1 MIICSYCNT
10 LVLGCFF
17 LLDAFWKG
25 RRVILNSKNTNNKLQ
40 RISLAVVLTLP
51 LLLNGSYASAVET
64 ALIEAAQASS
74 ALQPN
79 SQMFILHP
87 AYRSDLATL
96 TAEDKKRLADIA
108 KQFTNK
114 TIVEISVSGHTDSS
128 IIRARSQ
135 GLYADNYVLSQSRA
149 QNVADYLKQLLK
161 LDDAKIQVSG
171 RGPDVPIASNATV
184 KGRATNRRVEL
195 VIRAIV
201 NEPVSIIEAAQ
212 PEPAVITDG
221 FTLQSAVK
229 KALASNP
236 DILIQVN
243 ERRSRNEEVER
254 AKSGYLPTL
263 DLNAGIGSER
273 SRNSSTRASG
283 SDYRTLTRQE
293 GSISARQML
302 FDGFATKNEVER
314 QQARVSSTAYTV
326 QGVAENTALDAA
338 EAYLNLLRN
347 DTLLKLA
354 KENLDAH
361 QRTYDQI
368 KIRSDA
374 GVGRRADLEQ
384 ISGRLAL
391 ANSNLIAAQSN
402 YDDGLTTYIK
412 VIGEMPSGT
421 PIKPQKQQNGIPS
434 SRDEAIKFAIDKHPT
449 LKSAVADVEAAMA
462 QHRASRNTFY
472 PRFDLE
478 LSQSWNKDLD
488 GQLGTNNDSQA
499 MVRMRYNLLN
509 GGGDAARKR
518 QTAHLIDEAK
528 EVRNR
533 TYRQVVETMRL
544 SWNAYDA
551 TERQLIYLDE
561 HVKATVRTRDA
572 YQKQFNIGQRTLLD
586 LLNAENELFQAK
598 QSYISADFDNLFAR
612 YRILNAEGEL
622 LKSLNITLPK
632 EASLKQQ

>member
-1 MIICSYCNT
+1 VFFSAFNVLEGAVSVVSGQFKRTNDKFRRISIAVALT
-10 LVLGCFF
+10 LP
-17 LLDAFWKG
+17 
-25 RRVILNSKNTNNKLQ
+25 VILNGNIATAAEAGFFIGAQQS
-40 RISLAVVLTLP
+40 SVLLP
-51 LLLNGSYASAVET
+51 D
-64 ALIEAAQASS
+64 AQ
-74 ALQPN
+74 L
-79 SQMFILHP
+79 FTLHP
-87 AYRSDLATL
+87 AYSSDLATL
-96 TAEDKKRLADIA
+96 TTNDKKRIGDIA
-108 KQFTNK
+108 NQFKNK
-114 TIVEISVSGHTDSS
+114 TIIQITVSGHTDSS

-149 QNVADYLKQLLK
+149 QNVADYLKLLLK
-161 LDDAKIQVSG
+161 IDDSKVQVTG
-171 RGPDVPIASNATV
+171 RGPDVPVADNGTR
-184 KGRATNRRVEL
+184 KGRAANRRVEL
-195 VIRAIV
+195 VIRATATPALV
-201 NEPVSIIEAAQ
+201 KEPVQ
-212 PEPAVITDG
+212 PEPVAIKDG
-221 FTLQSAVK
+221 FTLQSAVQ

-236 DILIQVN
+236 DVLIQVN
-243 ERRSRNEEVER
+243 ERLSRNEEVEQAR
-254 AKSGYLPTL
+254 AGYLPTL

-273 SRNSSTRASG
+273 SENSSTRAGG
-283 SDYRTLTRQE
+283 SNSRTLTRRE
-293 GSISARQML
+293 ASLSARQML

-314 QQARVSSTAYTV
+314 QQARVSSTAFTV

-354 KENLDAH
+354 QENLDAH
-361 QRTYDQI
+361 KRSFDQI

-412 VIGEMPSGT
+412 IIGEAPVGT
-421 PIKPQKQQNGIPS
+421 PIKPVKQQEGIPS
-434 SRDEAIKFAIDKHPT
+434 SKDEAIQVAIDKHPT
-449 LKSAVADVEAAMA
+449 LKSAVSDVEAAMA

-488 GQLGTNNDSQA
+488 GQVGINNDSQA

-551 TERQLIYLDE
+551 TEQQLVYLDQ

-612 YRILNAEGEL
+612 YRILNAKGGL
-622 LKSLNITLPK
+622 LDSLNIALPEEAVVIK
-632 EASLKQQ
+632 EE

>member
-1 MIICSYCNT
+1 
-10 LVLGCFF
+10 VV
-17 LLDAFWKG
+17 D
-25 RRVILNSKNTNNKLQ
+25 SKNTNNKLRQ
-40 RISLAVVLTLP
+40 LSIAVALTLP
-51 LLLNGSYASAVET
+51 ILLNGSYVT
-64 ALIEAAQASS
+64 AAEVALSKSAQATSV
-74 ALQPN
+74 LHPD
-79 SQMFILHP
+79 SQLFTLHP
-87 AYRSDLATL
+87 AYSSDLATL
-96 TAEDKKRLADIA
+96 TTEDKKRLGEIA
-108 KQFTNK
+108 KQFK
-114 TIVEISVSGHTDSS
+114 GKIISQVSVSGHTDSS

-135 GLYADNYVLSQSRA
+135 GLYADNYVLSLSRA
-149 QNVADYLKQLLK
+149 QNVADYLKLLLK
-161 LDDAKIQVSG
+161 LDASKIQVSG
-171 RGPDVPIASNATV
+171 RGPDVPIASNATR

-195 VIRAIV
+195 VIRATTVIEPAAV
-201 NEPVSIIEAAQ
+201 KEPIKTEPV
-212 PEPAVITDG
+212 AVKNG
-221 FTLQSAVK
+221 FTLESAVK
-229 KALASNP
+229 KALVSNP
-236 DILIQVN
+236 DVFIQVN
-243 ERRSRNEEVER
+243 ERRARNEEVQR
-254 AKSGYLPTL
+254 AKAGYLPTL

-273 SRNSSTRASG
+273 SRNASTRARG
-283 SDYRTLTRQE
+283 EEYRTLTRQE

-314 QQARVSSTAYTV
+314 QKARVSSTAYTV

-354 KENLDAH
+354 QENLEAH
-361 QRTYDQI
+361 ERSYDQI

-402 YDDGLTTYIK
+402 YDDGLTSYIR
-412 VIGEMPSGT
+412 VIGEAPTGP
-421 PIKPQKQQNGIPS
+421 PIKPEKLQEGMPTSKE
-434 SRDEAIKFAIDKHPT
+434 DAINQAIEKHPT
-449 LKSAVADVEAAMA
+449 LKSAVSDVEAAMA

-478 LSQSWNKDLD
+478 LSQSWNNDLD

-533 TYRQVVETMRL
+533 TYRQVIETMRL
-544 SWNAYDA
+544 SWNAYSA
-551 TERQLIYLDE
+551 TERQLVYLDQ
-561 HVKATVRTRDA
+561 HVKATIRTRDA

-612 YRILNAEGEL
+612 YRIFNAEGEL
-622 LKSLNITLPK
+622 LKTLNVALPEEAIIK
-632 EASLKQQ
+632 ED

>member
-1 MIICSYCNT
+1 MVSGQFKRTNDKFRRISIAVALT
-10 LVLGCFF
+10 LP
-17 LLDAFWKG
+17 
-25 RRVILNSKNTNNKLQ
+25 VILNGNIATAAEAGFFIGAQQS
-40 RISLAVVLTLP
+40 SVLLP
-51 LLLNGSYASAVET
+51 D
-64 ALIEAAQASS
+64 AQ
-74 ALQPN
+74 L
-79 SQMFILHP
+79 FTLHP
-87 AYRSDLATL
+87 AYSSDLATL
-96 TAEDKKRLADIA
+96 TTNDKKRIGDIA
-108 KQFTNK
+108 NQFKNK
-114 TIVEISVSGHTDSS
+114 TIIQITVSGHTDSS

-149 QNVADYLKQLLK
+149 QNVADYLKLLLK
-161 LDDAKIQVSG
+161 IDDSKVQVTG
-171 RGPDVPIASNATV
+171 RGPDVPVADNGTR
-184 KGRATNRRVEL
+184 KGRAANRRVEL
-195 VIRAIV
+195 VIRATATPALV
-201 NEPVSIIEAAQ
+201 KEPVQ
-212 PEPAVITDG
+212 PEPVAIKDG
-221 FTLQSAVK
+221 FTLQSAVQ

-236 DILIQVN
+236 DVLIQVN
-243 ERRSRNEEVER
+243 ERLSRNEEVEQAR
-254 AKSGYLPTL
+254 AGYLPTL

-273 SRNSSTRASG
+273 SENSSTRAGG
-283 SDYRTLTRQE
+283 SNSRTLTRRE
-293 GSISARQML
+293 ASLSARQML

-314 QQARVSSTAYTV
+314 QQARVSSTAFTV

-354 KENLDAH
+354 QENLDAH
-361 QRTYDQI
+361 KRSFDQI

-412 VIGEMPSGT
+412 IIGEAPVGT
-421 PIKPQKQQNGIPS
+421 PIKPVKQQEGIPS
-434 SRDEAIKFAIDKHPT
+434 SKDEAIQVAIDKHPT
-449 LKSAVADVEAAMA
+449 LKSAVSDVEAAMA

-488 GQLGTNNDSQA
+488 GQVGINNDSQA

-551 TERQLIYLDE
+551 TEQQLVYLDQ

-612 YRILNAEGEL
+612 YRILNAKGGL
-622 LKSLNITLPK
+622 LDSLNIALPEEAVVIK
-632 EASLKQQ
+632 EE

>member
-1 MIICSYCNT
+1 M
-10 LVLGCFF
+10 V
-17 LLDAFWKG
+17 D
-25 RRVILNSKNTNNKLQ
+25 SKNTNNKLRQ
-40 RISLAVVLTLP
+40 LSIAVALTLP
-51 LLLNGSYASAVET
+51 ILLNGSYVT
-64 ALIEAAQASS
+64 AAEVALSKSAQATSV
-74 ALQPN
+74 LHPD
-79 SQMFILHP
+79 SQLFTLHP
-87 AYRSDLATL
+87 AYSSDLATL
-96 TAEDKKRLADIA
+96 TTEDKKRLGEIA
-108 KQFTNK
+108 KRFKDKIIFQ
-114 TIVEISVSGHTDSS
+114 VSVSGHTDSS

-135 GLYADNYVLSQSRA
+135 GLYADNYVLSLSRA
-149 QNVADYLKQLLK
+149 QNVADYLKLLLK
-161 LDDAKIQVSG
+161 LDASKIQVSG
-171 RGPDVPIASNATV
+171 RGPDVPIATNATQ

-195 VIRAIV
+195 VIRAMDVIAPV
-201 NEPVSIIEAAQ
+201 AVKEPVKT
-212 PEPAVITDG
+212 EPVAVKNG
-221 FTLQSAVK
+221 FTLESAVK

-236 DILIQVN
+236 DVFIQVN
-243 ERRSRNEEVER
+243 ERRARNEEVER
-254 AKSGYLPTL
+254 AKAGYLPTL

-273 SRNSSTRASG
+273 SRNASTRARG
-283 SDYRTLTRQE
+283 EEYRTLTRQE

-314 QQARVSSTAYTV
+314 QKARVSSTAYTV

-354 KENLDAH
+354 QENLEAH
-361 QRTYDQI
+361 ERSYDQI

-402 YDDGLTTYIK
+402 YDDGLTTYIR
-412 VIGEMPSGT
+412 VIGEAPTGA
-421 PIKPQKQQNGIPS
+421 PIKPEKLQEGMPTSKE
-434 SRDEAIKFAIDKHPT
+434 DAINQAVEKHPT
-449 LKSAVADVEAAMA
+449 LKSAVSDVEAAMA

-478 LSQSWNKDLD
+478 LSQSWNNDLD
-488 GQLGTNNDSQA
+488 GQLGTNNDGQA

-533 TYRQVVETMRL
+533 TYRQVIETMRL
-544 SWNAYDA
+544 SWNAYSA
-551 TERQLIYLDE
+551 TERQLVYLDQ
-561 HVKATVRTRDA
+561 HVKATIRTRDA

-612 YRILNAEGEL
+612 YRIFNAEGKL
-622 LKSLNITLPK
+622 LKTLNIALPE
-632 EASLKQQ
+632 EAIIKKN

>member
-1 MIICSYCNT
+1 M
-10 LVLGCFF
+10 V
-17 LLDAFWKG
+17 D
-25 RRVILNSKNTNNKLQ
+25 SKNTNNKL
-40 RISLAVVLTLP
+40 RRVSIAVALTLP
-51 LLLNGSYASAVET
+51 ILLNGSYAT
-64 ALIEAAQASS
+64 AAEAALFQASQTAS
-74 ALQPN
+74 VLQHGA
-79 SQMFILHP
+79 QLFTLHP

-96 TAEDKKRLADIA
+96 TSQDKKELTEIA
-108 KQFTNK
+108 NQFKNK
-114 TIVEISVSGHTDSS
+114 TIVGIRVSGHTDSS

-135 GLYADNYVLSQSRA
+135 GLYSDNYALSQSRA
-149 QNVADYLKQLLK
+149 QNVADYLKSLLK
-161 LDDAKIQVSG
+161 IDASKIQVSG
-171 RGPDVPIASNATV
+171 RGPDAPIATNATR

-195 VIRAIV
+195 VIQAAVIAAPSIV
-201 NEPVSIIEAAQ
+201 AEPVKT
-212 PEPAVITDG
+212 EPVIVADG
-221 FTLQSAVK
+221 FTLRNAVK

-243 ERRSRNEEVER
+243 ERLSRDQEVER
-254 AKSGYLPTL
+254 AGAGYLPTL

-273 SRNSSTRASG
+273 SSNSSTRAGG
-283 SDYRTLTRQE
+283 SNSRTLTRQE
-293 GSISARQML
+293 SSISARQML

-338 EAYLNLLRN
+338 EAFLNLLRN
-347 DTLLKLA
+347 DTLLTLA
-354 KENLDAH
+354 QENLDAH
-361 QRTYDQI
+361 KRSYDQI

-402 YDDGLTTYIK
+402 FDDGLTTYIK
-412 VIGEMPSGT
+412 VIGEAPVGT
-421 PIKPQKQQNGIPS
+421 PIKPEKVKDGIPTS
-434 SRDEAIKFAIDKHPT
+434 KDEAIKLAIDKHPT
-449 LKSAVADVEAAMA
+449 LKSAVADVEATMA
-462 QHRASRNTFY
+462 QHRASRNAFY

-478 LSQSWNKDLD
+478 LSQSWNNDLD
-488 GQLGTNNDSQA
+488 GQIGSNNDSQA

-533 TYRQVVETMRL
+533 TYRQVAETMRL

-551 TERQLIYLDE
+551 TEQQLVYLDQ
-561 HVKATVRTRDA
+561 HVKATIRTRDA

-598 QSYISADFDNLFAR
+598 QSYISAEFDNLFAR
-612 YRILNAEGEL
+612 YRILNAEGQL
-622 LKSLNITLPK
+622 VKSLNLTLPE
-632 EASLKQQ
+632 EAVLNKN

>member
-1 MIICSYCNT
+1 M
-10 LVLGCFF
+10 
-17 LLDAFWKG
+17 
-25 RRVILNSKNTNNKLQ
+25 
-40 RISLAVVLTLP
+40 AVAITLP
-51 LLLNGSYASAVET
+51 VLLNGSYATASEITLFKET
-64 ALIEAAQASS
+64 QKSSVIQPDAQ
-74 ALQPN
+74 L
-79 SQMFILHP
+79 FTLHP
-87 AYRSDLATL
+87 AYSSDLATL
-96 TAEDKKRLADIA
+96 TTEDKKRLGDIA
-108 KQFTNK
+108 ATFKNK
-114 TIVEISVSGHTDSS
+114 TIIQITVSGHTDSS

-135 GLYADNYVLSQSRA
+135 GLYADNYVLSRSRA
-149 QNVADYLKQLLK
+149 RNVADYLKLLLK
-161 LDDAKIQVSG
+161 LDESQIQVSG
-171 RGPDVPIASNATV
+171 RGPDVPVADNKTR
-184 KGRATNRRVEL
+184 KGRAANRRVEL
-195 VIRAIV
+195 VIRATDSPV
-201 NEPVSIIEAAQ
+201 KVQSPVKVEPV
-212 PEPAVITDG
+212 AVTDG
-221 FTLQSAVK
+221 FTLHSTVK

-243 ERRSRNEEVER
+243 ERLSRDEEVEQAR
-254 AKSGYLPTL
+254 AGYLPTL

-273 SRNSSTRASG
+273 SRNSTTRASG
-283 SDYRTLTRQE
+283 DKYRTLTRQE

-302 FDGFATKNEVER
+302 FDGFATKSEVER
-314 QQARVSSTAYTV
+314 QQARVSSTAFTV

-354 KENLDAH
+354 QENLDAH
-361 QRTYDQI
+361 KRSFDQI

-402 YDDGLTTYIK
+402 YDDGLTVYIK
-412 VIGEMPSGT
+412 VIGEAPTGT
-421 PIKPQKQQNGIPS
+421 PIKPLKQKDGIPAS
-434 SRDEAIKFAIDKHPT
+434 KDEAIKMAIEKHPT
-449 LKSAVADVEAAMA
+449 LKSAVSDVEAAMA

-478 LSQSWNKDLD
+478 LSQSWNNNLD
-488 GQLGTNNDSQA
+488 GQVGTNNDSQA

-551 TERQLIYLDE
+551 TEQQLVYLDQ

-598 QSYISADFDNLFAR
+598 QSYISAEFDNLFAR
-612 YRILNAEGEL
+612 YRILNAKGAL
-622 LKSLNITLPK
+622 LETLKITPPK
-632 EASLKQQ
+632 EAIIKESN

>member
-1 MIICSYCNT
+1 MVDGKKTNKK
-10 LVLGCFF
+10 L
-17 LLDAFWKG
+17 
-25 RRVILNSKNTNNKLQ
+25 RRLSV
-40 RISLAVVLTLP
+40 AVVLTLP
-51 LLLNGSYASAVET
+51 VLLNGSYATAADAV
-64 ALIEAAQASS
+64 LFKKAQSS
-74 ALQPN
+74 SVLHPD
-79 SQMFILHP
+79 SQLFTLHP
-87 AYRSDLATL
+87 AYSSDLATL
-96 TAEDKKRLADIA
+96 TTEDKKRLGDIA
-108 KQFTNK
+108 KQFKDK
-114 TIVEISVSGHTDSS
+114 TIIQITVSGHTDSS

-135 GLYADNYVLSQSRA
+135 GLYADNYVLSLSRA
-149 QNVADYLKQLLK
+149 QNVADYLKLLLK
-161 LDDAKIQVSG
+161 LDDTKVEVSG
-171 RGPDVPIASNATV
+171 RGPDVPIASNANR

-195 VIRAIV
+195 VIRFAEEVKAVPVKEVVKEQPKAVV
-201 NEPVSIIEAAQ
+201 N
-212 PEPAVITDG
+212 G
-221 FTLQSAVK
+221 FTLESAVK

-236 DILIQVN
+236 DVLIQVN
-243 ERRSRNEEVER
+243 ERLSRNEEVER
-254 AKSGYLPTL
+254 AKAGYLPTL

-273 SRNSSTRASG
+273 SRNSSTRARG
-283 SDYRTLTRQE
+283 EKYRTLTRQE

-314 QQARVSSTAYTV
+314 QKARVSSTAYTV
-326 QGVAENTALDAA
+326 QGVAENTALDAV

-354 KENLDAH
+354 QENLDAH

-412 VIGEMPSGT
+412 VIGEVPDGT
-421 PIKPQKQQNGIPS
+421 PIKPEKVQEGIPAS
-434 SRDEAIKFAIDKHPT
+434 KEDAIKQAIDKHPT

-478 LSQSWNKDLD
+478 LSQSWNNDLD

-499 MVRMRYNLLN
+499 MIRMRYNLLN

-533 TYRQVVETMRL
+533 THRQVKETMRL
-544 SWNAYDA
+544 SWNAYEA
-551 TERQLIYLDE
+551 TERQLVYLDQ
-561 HVKATVRTRDA
+561 HVKATIRTRDA

-598 QSYISADFDNLFAR
+598 QSYISAEFDNLFAR
-612 YRILNAEGEL
+612 YRILNAEGQL
-622 LKSLNITLPK
+622 LKTLNIALPEEALIK
-632 EASLKQQ
+632 EE

>member
-1 MIICSYCNT
+1 
-10 LVLGCFF
+10 V
-17 LLDAFWKG
+17 
-25 RRVILNSKNTNNKLQ
+25 VNNKKTSKKL
-40 RISLAVVLTLP
+40 RKLSIAVALALP
-51 LLLNGSYASAVET
+51 ILLNGSYAT
-64 ALIEAAQASS
+64 AAEISLTQGLQKSS
-74 ALQPN
+74 A
-79 SQMFILHP
+79 SQADAKLFTIHP
-87 AYRSDLATL
+87 DYSSDLASL
-96 TAEDKKRLADIA
+96 TTEDKKRLGEIA
-108 KQFTNK
+108 KQFKNK
-114 TIVEISVSGHTDSS
+114 VVIQLDVSGHTDSS

-135 GLYADNYVLSQSRA
+135 GLFADNYVLSLSRA
-149 QNVADYLKQLLK
+149 QNVADYLKLLLK
-161 LDDAKIQVSG
+161 LDSAKIKVTG
-171 RGPDVPIASNATV
+171 RGPDVPVSSNATR

-195 VIRAIV
+195 VIRAIDALPLA
-201 NEPVSIIEAAQ
+201 PVKEASKPKAEAAVA
-212 PEPAVITDG
+212 EG
-221 FTLQSAVK
+221 FTLHGAVA

-236 DILIQVN
+236 DIFIQVN
-243 ERRSRNEEVER
+243 ERRARNEEVKR
-254 AKSGYLPTL
+254 AKAGYLPTL
-263 DLNAGIGSER
+263 DLNSGIGSER

-283 SDYRTLTRQE
+283 QDYRTLTRQE

-302 FDGFATKNEVER
+302 FDGFATKNEVAR
-314 QQARVSSTAYTV
+314 QKARVSSTAYTV
-326 QGVAENTALDAA
+326 QSVAENTALDAA
-338 EAYLNLLRN
+338 EAFLNLLRN

-354 KENLDAH
+354 QANLEAH
-361 QRTYDQI
+361 ERSYDQI

-402 YDDGLTTYIK
+402 YDDGLTTYIR
-412 VIGEMPSGT
+412 VVGEAPVGS
-421 PIKPQKQQNGIPS
+421 PLKPVKNNDGLPS
-434 SRDEAIKFAIDKHPT
+434 SKQGAIDQAIDKHPT

-478 LSQSWNKDLD
+478 LSQSWNNDLD

-518 QTAHLIDEAK
+518 QTAHLTDEAK

-544 SWNAYDA
+544 SWNAFDA
-551 TERQLIYLDE
+551 TERQLVFLDE

-598 QSYISADFDNLFAR
+598 QSYISADFDNLFSR
-612 YRILNAEGEL
+612 YRILNAQGGL
-622 LKSLNITLPK
+622 LKNLNIALPEEAFIK
-632 EASLKQQ
+632 EE